1 MARLQPELLTRVEG
15 FADRVLELALALSNS
30 GVHVRVVGQL
40 IGCGTSVGAN
50 VFEADE
56 AMSRADFCKCLGI
69 AVKELN
75 EVRFWIRLVAR
86 HGWVKAERLGDLE
99 GECLQ
104 LKKVLSS
111 MVARSKRANRKSVQR
126 EPV

>member
-1 MARLQPELLTRVEG
+1 M
-15 FADRVLELALALSNS
+15 
-30 GVHVRVVGQL
+30 
-40 IGCGTSVGAN
+40 GAN

-104 LKKVLSS
+104 LKKVLGS